1 MGNKN
6 IRYLAISAFIV
17 TTICIVIV
25 SSQSVRMNQK
35 SADTIQ
41 EVGEIYME
49 GMGEQVSLHFGTT
62 IEMQLAQVEA
72 LACSIPLKDYDSI
85 GGLSGNR

>member
-41 EVGEIYME
+41 EVG
-49 GMGEQVSLHFGTT
+49 
-62 IEMQLAQVEA
+62 
-72 LACSIPLKDYDSI
+72 
-85 GGLSGNR
+85 